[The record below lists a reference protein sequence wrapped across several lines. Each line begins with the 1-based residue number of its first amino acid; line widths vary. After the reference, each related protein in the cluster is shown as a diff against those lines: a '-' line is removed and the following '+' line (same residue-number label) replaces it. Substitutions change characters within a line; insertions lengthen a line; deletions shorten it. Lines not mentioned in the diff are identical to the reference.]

1 MIMVNLIVVI
11 KGIININI
19 DVKLITFLVATFLN
33 NY

>member
-1 MIMVNLIVVI
+1 MVNLIVVI